1 MGCSSTIHR
10 GGEGH
15 SGYLDG
21 LGRVGEPLL
30 HIIQQDPPQA
40 QLVVFVQQPQQ
51 GLLVLQ
57 VVLGLEGVLTVPRV
71 DLWVV
76 GQGLAWTWKMAG

>member
-1 MGCSSTIHR
+1 MHYTQ
-10 GGEGH
+10 GG
-15 SGYLDG
+15 SGYLYG

-30 HIIQQDPPQA
+30 HVVQQDSSEA

-57 VVLGLEGVLTVPRV
+57 VVLGLEGVLPVSRV

-76 GQGLAWTWKMAG
+76 G